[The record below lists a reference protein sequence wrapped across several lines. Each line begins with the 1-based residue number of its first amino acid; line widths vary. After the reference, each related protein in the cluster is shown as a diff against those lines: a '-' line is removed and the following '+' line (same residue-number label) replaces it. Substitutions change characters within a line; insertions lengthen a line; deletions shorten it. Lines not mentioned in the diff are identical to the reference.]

1 MAERRSG
8 ASAGE
13 SPPGPE
19 RPGWPLLV
27 AGGLVYA
34 GRRLLTLLDAAP
46 EPDD

>member
-1 MAERRSG
+1 
-8 ASAGE
+8 
-13 SPPGPE
+13 
-19 RPGWPLLV
+19 LLV